1 MTPHEMASTHAAAFS
16 HSRGWTEDEF
26 ADLLENRFTHAAG
39 DSRCFALFQV
49 IAGEAEL
56 LTIATHP
63 SFQRQGLALRL
74 MQEWHDQAIVL
85 QATRAFLDVAADNIA
100 AISLYN
106 RCGYR
111 QCGLR
116 RAYYARETGQKTDAL
131 VMECR
136 LPLRQSPVF

>member
-1 MTPHEMASTHAAAFS
+1 MTPHEMATIHAAAFAK
-16 HSRGWTEDEF
+16 SRGWTEGEF
-26 ADLLENRFTHAAG
+26 TALLENRFTHSIG

-49 IAGEAEL
+49 IAGDAEL

-74 MQEWHDQAIVL
+74 MHEWHDQAIDF
-85 QATRAFLDVAADNIA
+85 QATRAFLDVATDNIA
-100 AISLYN
+100 AISLYS

-116 RAYYARETGQKTDAL
+116 KDYYARENGQKVDAF
-131 VMECR
+131 VMECC
-136 LPLRQSPVF
+136 LPQRQSPVF